1 MDFLL
6 VTLLLVAGSDGEAAE
21 QPGMRTWTDIQGREI
36 VALFVDFKDG
46 EVHLKKKHD
55 GKLYRCPL
63 ERLSQPDQEYATRQT
78 LPPEDIR
85 PTPRERWKEYRDRK
99 TGERFIVKQLDR
111 VVMPGGI
118 RKVYIELE
126 NGLRYWIVEQHYEVS
141 DPGDRRGP
149 GRDPGKGE
157 KRLGPPVIDVVVEG
171 FGSDPGEAI
180 QEALSQAIE
189 QAVGVLVDS
198 ETQVV
203 GDTITRDEIL
213 TWSRGFVQGYRAVKR
228 WQEEGLHYV
237 LIVASVTKEK
247 LVEGLKEKQL
257 EVRALPGDVIAYRLL
272 HERRAREDAARMIR
286 EVLEDASM
294 DRLCTAT
301 LINNPI
307 DEAFEFERD
316 ENQAGLPVRVRVSV
330 DQEQQRRLYEQL
342 RMLLDYFAYRQN
354 EFTLT
359 AEARTEDS
367 WYVVPNNSTEIEQAY
382 YRLYYPIEPGP
393 EREIV
398 CLSGDRLESG
408 MTSRWGAFLVD
419 KSIYEE
425 LADVYH
431 RQCELRIELADGENN
446 VLSRTRLPLAR
457 AAPVRAGRGEAPFGG
472 SGMSARAPAT
482 PAEVPAPA
490 RPAEVPAPARP
501 AEEPFGGPGMSART
515 RAGRGEA
522 PFGGPGMSA
531 RTRAGRGEAPFGGP
545 GMSAHDSD
553 PPHMIGF
560 LNAGFPEPQ
569 SLYTTIQVSAPALGP
584 FVWKHWSEGG
594 WSPLAAWYYCFSFEI
609 EGAITL
615 EIDKLKDVRH
625 YYCSIERAQGAGA
638 SAPQPPVGM
647 RGPGMAPAGSAMPG
661 GPTMRDMAPPG
672 REMPAAPSMPGMA
685 PPGSGRSGAPGMPGS
700 RDSP

>member
-1 MDFLL
+1 MNFLFA
-6 VTLLLVAGSDGEAAE
+6 TLLLVAGSDGETAE
-21 QPGMRTWTDIQGREI
+21 QPQMRTWTDIQGREI

-330 DQEQQRRLYEQL
+330 DQDQQGRLYEQL
-342 RMLLDYFAYRQN
+342 RMLLDHFAYRQN

-367 WYVVPNNSTEIEQAY
+367 WYVVPTNSTEIEQAY
-382 YRLYYPIEPGP
+382 YRLYYPVEPGP
-393 EREIV
+393 EREII
-398 CLSGDRLESG
+398 CLCGDRLESG
-408 MTSRWGAFLVD
+408 MTSRWDAFLVD
-419 KSIYEE
+419 KPIYEE
-425 LADVYH
+425 FADVYH
-431 RQCELRIELADGENN
+431 RQCEVQIELADGDNN
-446 VLSRTRLPLAR
+446 VLSRTRLSLPANDRVRSRTKRSLLANDR
-457 AAPVRAGRGEAPFGG
+457 
-472 SGMSARAPAT
+472 
-482 PAEVPAPA
+482 
-490 RPAEVPAPARP
+490 
-501 AEEPFGGPGMSART
+501 
-515 RAGRGEA
+515 
-522 PFGGPGMSA
+522 
-531 RTRAGRGEAPFGGP
+531 
-545 GMSAHDSD
+545 D
-553 PPHMIGF
+553 PPHMSGQLRAEWYDTKWTKI
-560 LNAGFPEPQ
+560 
-569 SLYTTIQVSAPALGP
+569 SAPALGP
-584 FVWKHWSEGG
+584 FVWQYRRFVG
-594 WSPLAAWYYCFSFEI
+594 WHYSFSFEI
-609 EGAITL
+609 EGTATL
-615 EIDKLKDVRH
+615 GIDKLKDVRQWN
-625 YYCSIERAQGAGA
+625 CSIERAQGGDA
-638 SAPQPPVGM
+638 SGPRPRVGIPGGGRM
-647 RGPGMAPAGSAMPG
+647 GPLGTEETRGGGRMGPLGTEGTRGGPRMGPLGTEETRGGPRMGPLGTEETPG
-661 GPTMRDMAPPG
+661 GPRITPRG
-672 REMPAAPSMPGMA
+672 TEEI
-685 PPGSGRSGAPGMPGS
+685 PGMPGFGPPGTEEMPGIPGLAPPRMPRARTRLRGPPGVMRGT
-700 RDSP
+700 RDSG